1 MTILRKGEVTMEIT
15 LEKIELVKDRTGASY
30 KAAKEALEQ
39 CDGNVVEAI
48 IYIEEA
54 EMEAAANAK
63 TKSAGT
69 DSATIID
76 RLKEL
81 VRKGNITKIQFKRDG
96 DVILNVPVAAGA
108 VSTIIFPIPTVVA
121 MVAALAAKCDIQIVK
136 VDGEIID
143 FNDLSGGRINEFR
156 DKAEDLV
163 KEAGEKAGDI
173 FDEAKNKAGD
183 IFDDA
188 KVKAGDAFEDAKIK
202 AGDAF
207 ENAKFT
213 AQEKAQEFK
222 ERRAQANEEGP
233 FNFDAEG
240 KCEFSG
246 TDCGSCGFDC
256 EFQEDADIKGET
268 DKVEE

>member
-1 MTILRKGEVTMEIT
+1 MEIT

-54 EMEAAANAK
+54 EMEAASNARAK
-63 TKSAGT
+63 TGGS
-69 DSATIID
+69 DSSTIID
-76 RLKEL
+76 KLKDL
-81 VRKGNITKIQFKRDG
+81 VRKGNITKIQFKKDG

-108 VSTIIFPIPTVVA
+108 VSTIIFPVPTIVA
-121 MVAALAAKCDIQIVK
+121 MVAALAVKCDIQIVK
-136 VDGEIID
+136 VDGEVID

-163 KEAGEKAGDI
+163 KEAGEKAGD
-173 FDEAKNKAGD
+173 F
-183 IFDDA
+183 FDDA

-202 AGDAF
+202 AEDAF

-213 AQEKAQEFK
+213 AREKAQEFK
-222 ERRAQANEEGP
+222 EKRAQANADGP
-233 FNFDAEG
+233 FDFDDEG

-246 TDCGSCGFDC
+246 TDCGTCGFDC
-256 EFQEDADIKGET
+256 EFKEEEIDKEEADKA
-268 DKVEE
+268 EE